1 MRIYMTLFALT
12 MAAADKSMSDVY
24 DQDVVRTKAVKR
36 NMGLDIAIKLLVQ
49 LQCLDMIENV
59 SSYDVCNCL
68 TNVEISVTSMFKY
81 QWPECCVTF
90 IVDIRRSGCSKMKEF
105 MEFVNKCL
113 LYVKHLESCLKD
125 SSTQRPESDT
135 EQHTLILLFTLLY
148 YFCKIVNI

>member
-90 IVDIRRSGCSKMKEF
+90 IVDIRRDDNCCF
-105 MEFVNKCL
+105 LFLDHL
-113 LYVKHLESCLKD
+113 LLKHEGSATKKSARK
-125 SSTQRPESDT
+125 SS
-135 EQHTLILLFTLLY
+135 
-148 YFCKIVNI
+148 